1 MNPAEAAE
9 AYRVASIENAPPM
22 QIIRLLYQGA
32 MRFLDQAMLEHNQ
45 PGHPDFTQLIGQVDD
60 IIVELRLSL
69 DANVDPESEVP
80 DNLERLYL
88 YCEEELQRSLLDR
101 NKAPLAN
108 VRRVLEILLDAW
120 RSVEVTGSQG

>member
-32 MRFLDQAMLEHNQ
+32 LRFLDQAMLERTQ
-45 PGHPDFTQLIGQVDD
+45 VGTPDYTQLVGQVDD
-60 IIVELRLSL
+60 IVVELRLSL
-69 DANVDPESEVP
+69 DSNVDPDSQVP
-80 DNLERLYL
+80 QNLERLYL
-88 YCEEELQRSLLDR
+88 YCEEELQRSLADR
-101 NKAPLAN
+101 DKAPLAN

-120 RSVEVTGSQG
+120 KSVELTGSQG